1 MLQGFSGLENVPIRP
16 RLVVDLSGSIDDERE
31 SAAQKEEGGGGGGG
45 ELRCR
50 GVAEERE

>member
-1 MLQGFSGLENVPIRP
+1 MLQGFSSLKCLPILL
-16 RLVVDLSGSIDDERE
+16 RLVVDLSGSIDEERE
-31 SAAQKEEGGGGGGG
+31 SAAEEEEGGGGGGG